1 MKVTL
6 PIMRLDYRRYHSQV
20 SNVHCTC
27 NIYMRAFVCACVFTA
42 GYSVI
47 GWNHPGFA
55 ESTVSDFII

>member
-1 MKVTL
+1 MYAVL
-6 PIMRLDYRRYHSQV
+6 AIFIC
-20 SNVHCTC
+20 VHLCV
-27 NIYMRAFVCACVFTA
+27 RVFTA